1 MNMQAASGVSTRRRR
16 EWADALEDAIR
27 RMASRGNSAETI
39 ATALRL
45 SLETI
50 QRILR
55 PAGSA

>member
-1 MNMQAASGVSTRRRR
+1 MQAASGVSTRRRR